1 MDKVKNKESDH
12 EKDIGKE
19 NGKRLAGKK
28 FIIKPVNLVML
39 LIAGV
44 LLLLTSFP
52 NLFSSKNLQN
62 EKSTAEKNNQT
73 ETVKNS
79 SDIKKEDETEVYSED
94 LEKKLK
100 KFLSNV
106 AGIGN
111 VEVMVTLKGS
121 KERIVLKD
129 NPFTQES
136 MNEVDGEGGNR
147 VSSSVRNEE
156 STVMV
161 GSGSGENLP
170 YVVQELEPEVEG
182 IAVIAEGGDKPEI
195 IAEII
200 EAVQVLFNVPAHKVK
215 VMKMN

>member
-1 MDKVKNKESDH
+1 MDKIKNKESDH

-19 NGKRLAGKK
+19 NGKKIAGKK
-28 FIIKPVNLVML
+28 FIIKPANLVML

-52 NLFSSKNLQN
+52 NLFSSKSLQN
-62 EKSTAEKNNQT
+62 EKNAPEKTIQTTRSST
-73 ETVKNS
+73 
-79 SDIKKEDETEVYSED
+79 DIKEEDETEAYSDD

-106 AGIGN
+106 AGIGK

-129 NPFTQES
+129 SPYTQES

-147 VSSSVRNEE
+147 VSSSVKNDE

-182 IAVIAEGGDKPEI
+182 IAVIAEGGDNPEI

>member
-1 MDKVKNKESDH
+1 MDKIKNKESDH

-19 NGKRLAGKK
+19 NSKKIAGKK
-28 FIIKPVNLVML
+28 FIIKPANLVML

-52 NLFSSKNLQN
+52 NLFSSKSLQN
-62 EKSTAEKNNQT
+62 EKNTPEKNNQT
-73 ETVKNS
+73 IKSS

-106 AGIGN
+106 AGIGD

-129 NPFTQES
+129 SPFTQES

-161 GSGSGENLP
+161 GNGSGENLP
-170 YVVQELEPEVEG
+170 YVIRELEPEVEG
-182 IAVIAEGGDKPEI
+182 IAVIAEGGDSPEI

>member
-1 MDKVKNKESDH
+1 MDKIKNKESDH

-19 NGKRLAGKK
+19 NGKKIAGKK
-28 FIIKPVNLVML
+28 FIIKPANLVML

-52 NLFSSKNLQN
+52 NLFSSKSLQN
-62 EKSTAEKNNQT
+62 EKNTPEKTTQT
-73 ETVKNS
+73 TRSS
-79 SDIKKEDETEVYSED
+79 SDIKEDDETEAYSDD

-106 AGIGN
+106 AGIGK

-129 NPFTQES
+129 SPYTQES

-147 VSSSVRNEE
+147 VSSSVKNDE

-170 YVVQELEPEVEG
+170 YVIQELEPEVEG
-182 IAVIAEGGDKPEI
+182 IAVIAEGGDNPEI

>member
-1 MDKVKNKESDH
+1 MDKIKNKESDH

-19 NGKRLAGKK
+19 NGKKIAGKK
-28 FIIKPVNLVML
+28 FIIKPANLVML

-52 NLFSSKNLQN
+52 NLFSSKSLQN
-62 EKSTAEKNNQT
+62 EKNAPEKTVQT
-73 ETVKNS
+73 TRSS
-79 SDIKKEDETEVYSED
+79 SDIKEEDETEAYSDD

-106 AGIGN
+106 AGIGK

-129 NPFTQES
+129 SPYTQES

-147 VSSSVRNEE
+147 VSSSVKNDE

-182 IAVIAEGGDKPEI
+182 IAVIAEGGDNPEI

>member
-1 MDKVKNKESDH
+1 MDKIKNKESDH

-19 NGKRLAGKK
+19 NGKKIAGKK
-28 FIIKPVNLVML
+28 FIIKPANLVML

-52 NLFSSKNLQN
+52 NLFSSKSLQN
-62 EKSTAEKNNQT
+62 EKNTPEKNNQT
-73 ETVKNS
+73 IKST

-106 AGIGN
+106 AGIGD

-129 NPFTQES
+129 SPFTQES

-161 GSGSGENLP
+161 GNGSGENLP
-170 YVVQELEPEVEG
+170 YVIRELEPEVEG
-182 IAVIAEGGDKPEI
+182 IAVIAEGGDRPEI

>member
-1 MDKVKNKESDH
+1 MDKVKNKENDH

-19 NGKRLAGKK
+19 NGKKIAGKK
-28 FIIKPVNLVML
+28 FIIKPANLVML

-52 NLFSSKNLQN
+52 NLFSSKSLQN
-62 EKSTAEKNNQT
+62 EKGTAEKNNQ
-73 ETVKNS
+73 TVKNS
-79 SDIKKEDETEVYSED
+79 SDIKKEEETEAYSDD
-94 LEKKLK
+94 LEKRLK

-106 AGIGN
+106 AGIGD
-111 VEVMVTLKGS
+111 VEVMVTLKAS

-129 NPFTQES
+129 SPYTQES

-147 VSSSVRNEE
+147 VSSSVKNEE
-156 STVMV
+156 STVLV
-161 GSGSGENLP
+161 SGGSGENLP
-170 YVVQELEPEVEG
+170 YVIQELEPEVEG

-195 IAEII
+195 IAEVI
-200 EAVQVLFNVPAHKVK
+200 EAVQVLFGVPAHKVK

>member
-1 MDKVKNKESDH
+1 MDKIKNKESDH
-12 EKDIGKE
+12 EKDVGKE
-19 NGKRLAGKK
+19 NGKKIAGKK
-28 FIIKPVNLVML
+28 FIIKPANLVML

-52 NLFSSKNLQN
+52 NLFSSKSLQN
-62 EKSTAEKNNQT
+62 EKNTPEKNNQV
-73 ETVKNS
+73 VKSS
-79 SDIKKEDETEVYSED
+79 SDIKKEDETEAYSDD

-106 AGIGN
+106 AGIGD

-129 NPFTQES
+129 SPFTQES

-170 YVVQELEPEVEG
+170 YVIQELEPEVEG
-182 IAVIAEGGDKPEI
+182 IAVIAEGGDNPEI

>member
-1 MDKVKNKESDH
+1 MDKIKNKESDH
-12 EKDIGKE
+12 EKDIGKD
-19 NGKRLAGKK
+19 NGKKIAGKK
-28 FIIKPVNLVML
+28 FIIKPANLVML

-52 NLFSSKNLQN
+52 NLFSSKSLQN
-62 EKSTAEKNNQT
+62 EKNTPEKNNQT
-73 ETVKNS
+73 IKST

-106 AGIGN
+106 AGIGD

-129 NPFTQES
+129 SPFTQES

-161 GSGSGENLP
+161 GNGSWENLP
-170 YVVQELEPEVEG
+170 YVIRELEPEVEG
-182 IAVIAEGGDKPEI
+182 IAVIAEGGDSPEI

>member
-1 MDKVKNKESDH
+1 MDKIKNKESDH

-19 NGKRLAGKK
+19 NGKKIAGKK
-28 FIIKPVNLVML
+28 FIIKPANLVML

-52 NLFSSKNLQN
+52 NLFSSKSLQN
-62 EKSTAEKNNQT
+62 EKNTPEKNNQT
-73 ETVKNS
+73 IKSS

-106 AGIGN
+106 AGIGD

-129 NPFTQES
+129 SPFTQES

-161 GSGSGENLP
+161 GNGSGENLP
-170 YVVQELEPEVEG
+170 YVIRELEPEVEG
-182 IAVIAEGGDKPEI
+182 IAVIAEGGDSPEI

>member
-1 MDKVKNKESDH
+1 MDKERNKEIDH
-12 EKDIGKE
+12 EKDVGKDS
-19 NGKRLAGKK
+19 GIKILGRK
-28 FIIKPVNLVML
+28 FIIKPSNLVML

-52 NLFSSKNLQN
+52 NLFSSKSLPNN
-62 EKSTAEKNNQT
+62 KSTEEKNSQT
-73 ETVKNS
+73 MKYS
-79 SDIKKEDETEVYSED
+79 SDSKTEDEIEIYAND
-94 LEKKLK
+94 IEKKLK

-106 AGIGN
+106 AGIGK
-111 VEVMVTLKGS
+111 VEVMVTVKGS

-129 NPFTQES
+129 SPYTQES
-136 MNEVDGEGGNR
+136 MNEVDREGGNR
-147 VSSSVRNEE
+147 VSSSIQQNE

-161 GSGSGENLP
+161 GNGGGENLP

-200 EAVQVLFNVPAHKVK
+200 DAVQVLFGVPAHKVK

>member
-1 MDKVKNKESDH
+1 MDKIKNKESDH

-19 NGKRLAGKK
+19 NGKKIAGKK
-28 FIIKPVNLVML
+28 FIIKPANLVML

-52 NLFSSKNLQN
+52 NLFSSKSLQN
-62 EKSTAEKNNQT
+62 EKNTPEKTTQT
-73 ETVKNS
+73 TRSS
-79 SDIKKEDETEVYSED
+79 SDIKENDETEAYSDD

-106 AGIGN
+106 AGIGK

-129 NPFTQES
+129 SPYTQES

-147 VSSSVRNEE
+147 VSSSVKNDE

-170 YVVQELEPEVEG
+170 YVIQELEPEVEG
-182 IAVIAEGGDKPEI
+182 IAVIAEGGDNPEI

>member
-1 MDKVKNKESDH
+1 MDKIKNKESDH

-19 NGKRLAGKK
+19 NGKKIAGKK
-28 FIIKPVNLVML
+28 FIIKPANLVML

-52 NLFSSKNLQN
+52 NLFSSKSLQN
-62 EKSTAEKNNQT
+62 EKNAPEKTVQTTRST
-73 ETVKNS
+73 
-79 SDIKKEDETEVYSED
+79 SDIKEEDETEAYSDD

-106 AGIGN
+106 AGIGK

-129 NPFTQES
+129 SPYTQES

-147 VSSSVRNEE
+147 VSSSVKNDE

-182 IAVIAEGGDKPEI
+182 IAVIAEGGDNPEI